1 MMMDQE
7 SSSLEQQLRGMSSKK
22 VAKRVHKLQ
31 ERLLLARQAQTAAA
45 ERLQRAQARWHKKSA
60 RVKRLEER
68 LISLYTFAGI
78 PITEGVIQTAPEVLS
93 AETAPSPASTAEGAV
108 SDASHEQPAEADV
121 EMDPG
126 AEEQEAPAVPLPAY
140 EQITAQ
146 MNVPPATLQALE
158 HARQAR
164 MIANAAED
172 EARLAIERS
181 QDAAERL
188 EQLVTGRHLAHELVS
203 LQEEAEKASAFAHES
218 EQAARIAEQQ
228 VPYDVV
234 TLSASQPTPE
244 DQLVAPG
251 TEHLPAAIVAGQ
263 SEPQPEQAQQTAAIP
278 QEVLEEEEVVEH
290 LAAMMIAEA
299 AAITAAEAEAA
310 AEESSAR
317 TREARQQAQQADQV
331 LLAVRRMIREGN
343 LPADEAEQ
351 ALQAAEY
358 AVTHAHALLADAEV
372 AEEQALNA
380 AISAEADAE
389 VAEGMALAAAQR
401 DEHSDFV
408 QEAQVADVAEALLSA
423 VTDVEDIEEEDD
435 DTLEMPVVRPLE
447 SQ

>member
-1 MMMDQE
+1 MMDQE
-7 SSSLEQQLRGMSSKK
+7 SSSLEQRLRGMSSKK

-68 LISLYTFAGI
+68 LVSLYTFAGI
-78 PITEGVIQTAPEVLS
+78 PIAEGVIQTAPEVLS
-93 AETAPSPASTAEGAV
+93 AKAISSPASTLEGTVA
-108 SDASHEQPAEADV
+108 DASREQPV
-121 EMDPG
+121 EEGIETVPS
-126 AEEQEAPAVPLPAY
+126 AEEQEAPAVPPTAS

-146 MNVPPATLQALE
+146 MKVSPATLRALE

-164 MIANAAED
+164 MIANAAEE

-188 EQLVTGRHLAHELVS
+188 EQMVTGRHLAHELVA
-203 LQEEAEKASAFAHES
+203 LQEEAEKASTFAHES

-234 TLSASQPTPE
+234 TLGASLAEP
-244 DQLVAPG
+244 D
-251 TEHLPAAIVAGQ
+251 TEHPPAATIAAQ
-263 SEPQPEQAQQTAAIP
+263 DEPQPELTQQTAAIP
-278 QEVLEEEEVVEH
+278 QEVLQEEEAVVEH

-299 AAITAAEAEAA
+299 AAIAAVEAEAA

-317 TREARQQAQQADQV
+317 TREARQQARQADQV
-331 LLAVRRMIREGN
+331 LLAVRRMIREGS

-358 AVTHAHALLADAEV
+358 AVTHAHALLADAEG

-401 DEHSDFV
+401 DEDRDLAQRA
-408 QEAQVADVAEALLSA
+408 QEAEVADVPPSA
-423 VTDVEDIEEEDD
+423 VMDAEDTGDVDEDD
-435 DTLEMPVVRPLE
+435 DTLEMPVVRPPE